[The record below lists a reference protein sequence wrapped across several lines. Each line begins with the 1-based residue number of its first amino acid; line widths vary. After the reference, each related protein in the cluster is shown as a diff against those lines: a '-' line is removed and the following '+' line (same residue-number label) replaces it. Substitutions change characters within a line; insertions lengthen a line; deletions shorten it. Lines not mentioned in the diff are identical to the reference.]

1 MRTRACRVA
10 IALLSLSVPAAGQ
23 TLSEADA
30 LARLS
35 SDSPRVRAIR
45 AAADLARA
53 DVLAAGRWPNPRA
66 TYNRE
71 AVAGVT
77 ENMWTVTQSLPIT
90 GRRGL
95 EVSAASALADARTRR
110 ADDEIRR
117 ARLELRTA
125 YANLVSAQVR
135 EATLARS
142 HDRLQELAG
151 ILAKRETAGDAAG
164 YDRIRAEREAMDLE
178 GEVSVARADRVR
190 AQAALAEF
198 FADPGDITSLVAVV
212 PTDPARPPVPA
223 LEGLVDRAVSIR
235 GEPAALRDEIE
246 KSATI
251 GEQAARKAHVR
262 ISPFDPAEQA
272 RFDALYLVDARANAR
287 ALAGLGIDGLD
298 VFRKARASIK
308 PNSLIECGGAA

>member
-1 MRTRACRVA
+1 MSPKTCDGDA
-10 IALLSLSVPAAGQ
+10 IAAHHRPA
-23 TLSEADA
+23 
-30 LARLS
+30 
-35 SDSPRVRAIR
+35 
-45 AAADLARA
+45 
-53 DVLAAGRWPNPRA
+53 
-66 TYNRE
+66 
-71 AVAGVT
+71 
-77 ENMWTVTQSLPIT
+77 
-90 GRRGL
+90 GL

-135 EATLARS
+135 EATLSRS

-212 PTDPARPPVPA
+212 PTIRPGP
-223 LEGLVDRAVSIR
+223 GS
-235 GEPAALRDEIE
+235 G
-246 KSATI
+246 T
-251 GEQAARKAHVR
+251 
-262 ISPFDPAEQA
+262 
-272 RFDALYLVDARANAR
+272 
-287 ALAGLGIDGLD
+287 
-298 VFRKARASIK
+298 
-308 PNSLIECGGAA
+308 